1 LALSDDMLVI
11 FTNLNVSAMR
21 AAQVL
26 NIKLARLDKKT
37 ENDLPDMGW
46 QVDSVSR
53 ATCQEELRELK
64 PLSWYFSL

>member
-1 LALSDDMLVI
+1 
-11 FTNLNVSAMR
+11 MR

-46 QVDSVSR
+46 QVDSVCR